1 MKKNHKNLIYNQI
14 KKIIITMRKA
24 YLDPPTQYHPKAHQV
39 ASWGD
44 GWPNGWEDDA
54 KNLPKTWADLLDDE

>member
-1 MKKNHKNLIYNQI
+1 
-14 KKIIITMRKA
+14 MRKA

-39 ASWGD
+39 ASWGE